1 MKHGL
6 GIDDSP
12 EYKPVRDFVKTVQ
25 PPPSCKRYVEDH
37 VPSALPMCA
46 PHVPWLVAEASKVAA
61 SKLELEKA
69 GPLEPQQLF
78 ALVLYTLDVRHNG
91 GAEEENFYKCL
102 NDKLRERDLKT
113 LEELQGYLY
122 FLMSAFEKL
131 PPEPEATFFR
141 GVPKSA
147 LPIIEENY
155 KSGRHVHWSGLTSVS
170 TDRRQ
175 AENFASQE
183 GPGGVVFHVR
193 ARTGRAIFPYSAIPI
208 EKEVILLPNFKAHVS
223 EGLTKAGDFFELKL
237 TEAREDT
244 FVF

>member
-1 MKHGL
+1 
-6 GIDDSP
+6 
-12 EYKPVRDFVKTVQ
+12 
-25 PPPSCKRYVEDH
+25 
-37 VPSALPMCA
+37 MCA

-61 SKLELEKA
+61 SKLELGKA

-102 NDKLRERDLKT
+102 NDKLRERDLKI

-147 LPIIEENY
+147 LPIVEVTY
-155 KSGRHVHWSGLTSVS
+155 KSGRHIHWSGLMSVS

-223 EGLTKAGDFFELKL
+223 EGLKKTGDFFELKL